1 MASLL
6 SGPKKENGRLRG
18 IVPLKEGTPR
28 PGLAM
33 GSFHKKRT
41 EPLGREAA
49 GSRSHCGPIVFKS
62 PTNPLPSTQNL
73 LRDCQ
78 ADMCSSSG
86 LIPSG

>member
-41 EPLGREAA
+41 EPLEERQLGAEVTVA
-49 GSRSHCGPIVFKS
+49 
-62 PTNPLPSTQNL
+62 PLCLKVQLTHYPAH
-73 LRDCQ
+73 R
-78 ADMCSSSG
+78 
-86 LIPSG
+86 IY